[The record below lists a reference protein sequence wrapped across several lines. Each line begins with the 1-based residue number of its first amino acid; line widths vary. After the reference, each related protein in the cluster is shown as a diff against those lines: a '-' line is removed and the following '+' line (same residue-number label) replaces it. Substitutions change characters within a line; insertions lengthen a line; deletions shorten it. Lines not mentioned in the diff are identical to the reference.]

1 MKHPGQAELALY
13 AGEDLGLVARWRVA
27 AHAAQCQECRREVE
41 LFRESSGSLRE
52 HAANVPRSLNW
63 DGLAAEMR
71 ANILLGLAAGEV
83 VARPRL
89 RQETLGWGAAV
100 ALAAL
105 TLAIVSGWW
114 LYIPKMQRQQA
125 PETGVTVA
133 VRGDGVELRDGAA
146 MLMLMHPKSKEPGD
160 VTVSVEAD
168 GAARARY
175 VDEQSGQ
182 VTINNVSAE

>member
-1 MKHPGQAELALY
+1 MRHPGQAELALY
-13 AGEDLGLVARWRVA
+13 AGGDLGFAARWRVA
-27 AHAAQCQECRREVE
+27 AHAARCPECRRQVE
-41 LFRESSGSLRE
+41 LFRESAGRLRE
-52 HAANVPRSLNW
+52 HAANVPKGLNW
-63 DGLAAEMR
+63 DSLAAEMR
-71 ANILLGLAAGEV
+71 ANIRLGIAAGEV
-83 VARPRL
+83 VAQPRS
-89 RQETLGWGAAV
+89 RQETLGWRAALT
-100 ALAAL
+100 LAAL

-114 LYIPKMQRQQA
+114 LYIPKMHRQQA

-133 VRGDGVELRDGAA
+133 VRGDGVELKDGAG
-146 MLMLMHPKSKEPGD
+146 MLMLMHPKSTEPGD